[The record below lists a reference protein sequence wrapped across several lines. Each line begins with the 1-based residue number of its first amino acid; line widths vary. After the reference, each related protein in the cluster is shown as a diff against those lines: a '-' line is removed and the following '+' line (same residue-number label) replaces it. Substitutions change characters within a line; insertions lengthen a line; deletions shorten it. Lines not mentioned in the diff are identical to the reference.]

1 MVARPA
7 LQRPVLVAAFRGW
20 NDGGQG
26 ATLAAGYLARIWDAQ
41 RFADIDPES
50 FVDFQANRP
59 HVSLDE
65 GLTRRIEWPENAFYH
80 ARVPG
85 TERDVVLLLGV
96 EPSLR
101 WKTFCQLVVDL
112 ARDLEVELIVTLG
125 SLLADVP
132 HTRAA
137 PVTGA
142 ASDPELVASLGLQH
156 SRYEGPTGI
165 VGVLQDACRREG
177 LPAASL
183 WAAVPHYVSLA
194 PSPRAA
200 RALCDRL
207 GQLLDIP
214 IDTTELAEAEEE
226 YVEQVTEAIQTDETG
241 ETAEYVAELEK
252 RTDELDL
259 EEHEDLPSGD
269 SLAAELTRFLRE
281 RDADARTATTR
292 PESSRTVSRCSSRRI
307 GLRVEA
313 VDDLVRLGQAAPRAP
328 EPSTAAQRIP
338 AALAAA
344 TPSGVSSKTSTSAG
358 SIPAEPGQRH
368 QVALRIGLRP
378 RHVLRG
384 DGEREVGNE
393 AGGGEDAVEHM
404 ALAVVTI
411 PTGTQRR
418 GGGDRLSR
426 GLRANRRAVAGRGEE
441 ARDALL
447 DELRVALAEPH
458 PHALL
463 VGQAGEL
470 PEVLLARDRA
480 AARGVELAVDL
491 EPDRLVVRERAVE
504 VEEDRP
510 RRSRRGGER
519 AAAAA
524 RPLRRR
530 RSRPCRGCCRARR
543 QARPRRARGR
553 TPSGAIPPVTSRR
566 RPGRSGRSA
575 PR

>member
-1 MVARPA
+1 MSELRMVGRPA

-26 ATLAAGYLARIWDAQ
+26 ATLAADFLARTWDAE
-41 RFADIDPES
+41 RFADIDPEN

-59 HVSLDE
+59 QVSLDE

-112 ARDLEVELIVTLG
+112 ARDLDVELLVTLG

-207 GQLLDIP
+207 AQLLDVP
-214 IDTTELAEAEEE
+214 IDTAELVEAEQN
-226 YVEQVTEAIQTDETG
+226 YVEQVTEAIASDESG
-241 ETAEYVAELEK
+241 ETAEYVAGLEQ

-269 SLAAELTRFLRE
+269 SLAAELTKFLRE
-281 RDADARTATTR
+281 RDA
-292 PESSRTVSRCSSRRI
+292 EN
-307 GLRVEA
+307 G
-313 VDDLVRLGQAAPRAP
+313 DDAPR
-328 EPSTAAQRIP
+328 
-338 AALAAA
+338 
-344 TPSGVSSKTSTSAG
+344 
-358 SIPAEPGQRH
+358 GQ
-368 QVALRIGLRP
+368 
-378 RHVLRG
+378 
-384 DGEREVGNE
+384 
-393 AGGGEDAVEHM
+393 
-404 ALAVVTI
+404 
-411 PTGTQRR
+411 
-418 GGGDRLSR
+418 
-426 GLRANRRAVAGRGEE
+426 
-441 ARDALL
+441 
-447 DELRVALAEPH
+447 
-458 PHALL
+458 
-463 VGQAGEL
+463 
-470 PEVLLARDRA
+470 
-480 AARGVELAVDL
+480 
-491 EPDRLVVRERAVE
+491 
-504 VEEDRP
+504 
-510 RRSRRGGER
+510 
-519 AAAAA
+519 
-524 RPLRRR
+524 
-530 RSRPCRGCCRARR
+530 
-543 QARPRRARGR
+543 
-553 TPSGAIPPVTSRR
+553 
-566 RPGRSGRSA
+566 
-575 PR
+575 